1 MFCRKTSPGI
11 ILRASQDHQI
21 ELSDSIMVGDK
32 ITDMI
37 AAKNSGIYKRFFL
50 KENLELINQ
59 ILLQKILKVYFKLQ
73 VFLELNR
80 NLKKFL
86 NLININFIME

>member
-1 MFCRKTSPGI
+1 
-11 ILRASQDHQI
+11 
-21 ELSDSIMVGDK
+21 MVGDK

-37 AAKNSGIYKRFFL
+37 AAKNSGIYIKIVF

-73 VFLELNR
+73 VFFR
-80 NLKKFL
+80 VK
-86 NLININFIME
+86 

>member
-1 MFCRKTSPGI
+1 MFCRKPSPGI
-11 ILRASQDHQI
+11 ILRASQDNQI

-73 VFLELNR
+73 VF
-80 NLKKFL
+80 
-86 NLININFIME
+86 

>member
-1 MFCRKTSPGI
+1 MEIYHCTHAPNKIEDKSLFCRKFNPGI
-11 ILRASQDHQI
+11 ILIASQDHQI

-73 VFLELNR
+73 IFRV
-80 NLKKFL
+80 K
-86 NLININFIME
+86 

>member
-73 VFLELNR
+73 VFFR
-80 NLKKFL
+80 VK
-86 NLININFIME
+86 

>member
-1 MFCRKTSPGI
+1 MFCRKPSPGI

-73 VFLELNR
+73 VFFR
-80 NLKKFL
+80 VK
-86 NLININFIME
+86 